1 MLLNPNKITN
11 IAYRHKL
18 DAGGGH
24 GQQQRCQVATL
35 GLCGEFGDGIRDGD
49 DGGNDIK
56 NSM

>member
-24 GQQQRCQVATL
+24 GSNR
-35 GLCGEFGDGIRDGD
+35 GL
-49 DGGNDIK
+49 K
-56 NSM
+56 W